1 MNTIEE
7 VLNKLPTT
15 IKWAPLVI
23 TKECNKWI
31 IKYSLGM
38 YDMLFVERLN
48 LKEAAE
54 EMLELIK
61 RSNV

>member
-7 VLNKLPTT
+7 VLNKLPAT

-23 TKECNKWI
+23 TKECSRWI

-38 YDMLFVERLN
+38 YDILFVECSD

-54 EMLELIK
+54 KMLTLIK
-61 RSNV
+61 LRNV

>member
-7 VLNKLPTT
+7 VLNKLPAT
-15 IKWAPLVI
+15 IEWAPLVI
-23 TKECNKWI
+23 TKECSKWI

-38 YDMLFVERLN
+38 YDRLFVESSD

-54 EMLELIK
+54 EMLKLIK
-61 RSNV
+61 KSDV